1 MMVRKKNVEEGR
13 GYFRR
18 VGAELGSRFAAL
30 GSVCDVLELHG
41 GRPEWKEVLA
51 VYAVKTNND
60 PNDSDELITM
70 TSKKEKLLR
79 DVFWDMVNVTSKVE
93 TENRMVTTAVTDES
107 GNVTE
112 KTEEKEVVVLTI
124 WTDSW
129 SAGEMAVEY
138 GFDPEQEEL
147 LKELLEVGNDPLWA
161 GIIY

>member
-1 MMVRKKNVEEGR
+1 MIPMRGELLDEYCMEYNDVLTEKMLGEYRFKQEKYITVMVRKKNVEEAR

-79 DVFWDMVNVTSKVE
+79 DVFWDMVNV
-93 TENRMVTTAVTDES
+93 
-107 GNVTE
+107 
-112 KTEEKEVVVLTI
+112 
-124 WTDSW
+124 
-129 SAGEMAVEY
+129 
-138 GFDPEQEEL
+138 
-147 LKELLEVGNDPLWA
+147 
-161 GIIY
+161 